1 MAEELI
7 TYNSG
12 SDIPGVYNY
21 ADLALDV
28 NSNIESGSYGKI
40 WGLDVCELNH
50 FTFITNTY
58 AQSRAGGTFEDSTPI
73 FYLSPTGSIDTLNL
87 INRLPDRVKETQFDY
102 YTDAIQWVSGSE
114 KYITLLDC
122 DVFDYNEYLLQED
135 GFYLTQEDNSK
146 IKLY

>member
-1 MAEELI
+1 MNELI
-7 TYNSG
+7 SYNSG

-28 NSNIESGSYGKI
+28 NGVIVSGSYGKI
-40 WGLDVCELNH
+40 WGLDVCEIDH
-50 FTFITNTY
+50 FTFMTNTFT
-58 AQSRAGGTFEDSTPI
+58 QSRAGGTFEESTPI
-73 FYLSPTGSIDTLNL
+73 FYLTPTSSADTLNT
-87 INRLPDRVKETQFDY
+87 INRLPDRVAESPFSF

-135 GFYLTQEDNSK
+135 LSFLLQEDGSK

>member
-58 AQSRAGGTFEDSTPI
+58 IQSRAGGTFEDSTPI
-73 FYLSPTGSIDTLNL
+73 FYLSPTSSIDTLNL
-87 INRLPDRVKETQFDY
+87 INRLPDRVKETPFDSY
-102 YTDAIQWVSGSE
+102 AEAIQWVSGSE

-122 DVFDYNEYLLQED
+122 DVFDYKLYLLQED

>member
-7 TYNSG
+7 AYNSG

-21 ADLALDV
+21 ADLALDT
-28 NSNIESGSYGKI
+28 NSIITSGSYGKI
-40 WGLDVCELNH
+40 WGLDVCEIDR
-50 FTFITNTY
+50 FTFMTNTFT
-58 AQSRAGGTFEDSTPI
+58 QSRAGGTFEDSTPI
-73 FYLSPTGSIDTLNL
+73 FYISETGSAESLNT
-87 INRLPDRVKETQFDY
+87 INRLPDRVGETQFDY

-135 GFYLTQEDNSK
+135 LSYLEQEDGSK

>member
-40 WGLDVCELNH
+40 WGLDVCEIDR
-50 FTFITNTY
+50 FTFMTNTFI
-58 AQSRAGGTFEDSTPI
+58 QNRAGGTITNSTPI
-73 FYLSPTGSIDTLNL
+73 FYISETGSAESLNT
-87 INRLPDRVKETQFDY
+87 INRLPDRVGETPFDSY
-102 YTDAIQWVSGSE
+102 IDAIQWVSGSG

-122 DVFDYNEYLLQED
+122 DVFDYKLYLLQED